1 MDAFALSVPP
11 PTAALD
17 AVTEG
22 PAAAVLAGA
31 ARILLVVVL
40 ALAARRLATV
50 LIRRVADRVESEGEK
65 RSADAERIALRAT
78 TLSGVLG
85 SIATVVIA
93 TLGVLM
99 VLGEVGVSL
108 GPLIAGAGI
117 IGLALGFGAQR
128 LVQDVISGIFML
140 LEDQYGIGD
149 VVDTGEALGTVE
161 GVSLRLTRVRD
172 VGGTLWHIPNGEIRR
187 VGNFSRGWA
196 RAVVDVGVAYA
207 ADVQRASEVIRSAAD
222 ELAAESG
229 SSDAILDAP
238 EVWGVQSLGDDAVT
252 IRLAVQTAPSQQWAV
267 ERALRSRVKAALDA
281 AGIEIPFPQ
290 RTVWVRP
297 EEPHATAEGTDW
309 RPTSHHPELV
319 GSGRGS

>member
-1 MDAFALSVPP
+1 MDILSLSAPAPAV
-11 PTAALD
+11 AAL
-17 AVTEG
+17 EG
-22 PAAAVLAGA
+22 VIDEPWASVLTGAG
-31 ARILLVVVL
+31 RILLVLVL
-40 ALAARRLATV
+40 ALLARRLADM
-50 LIRRVADRVESEGEK
+50 LIGRAVDRVESEGEK
-65 RSADAERIALRAT
+65 RSADPERVTLRAT
-78 TLSGVLG
+78 TLSGVLA
-85 SIATVVIA
+85 SIATAVIA
-93 TLGVLM
+93 TLAVLM

-128 LVQDVISGIFML
+128 LVQDVLSGIFML

-149 VVDTGEALGTVE
+149 IVDTGEAIGTVE
-161 GVSLRLTRVRD
+161 GMSLRLTRVRD
-172 VGGTLWHIPNGEIRR
+172 VGGTLWHIPNGDIRR
-187 VGNFSRGWA
+187 VGNFSRDWA

-207 ADVQRASEVIRSAAD
+207 ADVQRASGVIKSAAD

-229 SSDAILDAP
+229 SSDAILGAP

-267 ERALRSRVKAALDA
+267 ERALRAHVKAALDT

-297 EEPHATAEGTDW
+297 EEPHTTAEGTQW
-309 RPTSHHPELV
+309 GPTSLHPELV
-319 GSGRGS
+319 GSGR